1 LIFIPHI
8 SRPVAFLSLINRANS
23 QYLIVILNPMN
34 AILPNQSF
42 LSERQKQ
49 LVKESWTIVAQD
61 LAGNGSCVFKR

>member
-1 LIFIPHI
+1 
-8 SRPVAFLSLINRANS
+8 
-23 QYLIVILNPMN
+23 MN